1 MITESPF
8 QETSFQFQCNMPDL
22 FKEVIPSI
30 LQTKK
35 NVFVGEADHKDYN
48 KFVVNRALSFHMDC
62 VLYANEMNLYPDLD
76 SDMQYQYLLN
86 TIRSMKR
93 KFQPWQ
99 KAEVLKDI
107 GCVKEYFGYS
117 NEKAKEA
124 LRILSDEQLEQI
136 RKHTDKGGTNK

>member
-1 MITESPF
+1 
-8 QETSFQFQCNMPDL
+8 MPDL
-22 FKEVIPSI
+22 FKEIVPSI

-35 NVFVGEADHKDYN
+35 NVFNEEREYKDY
-48 KFVVNRALSFHMDC
+48 KPFMVNRALSFHMDC
-62 VLYANEMNLYPDLD
+62 VLYANELNLNSGLD

-86 TIRSMKR
+86 TIRPMKR

-107 GCVKEYFGYS
+107 ECVKQYFGYS

-124 LRILSDEQLEQI
+124 LRILNDEQIAEI
-136 RKHTDKGGTNK
+136 KAKTNKGGVNNDRNTRPS

>member
-1 MITESPF
+1 MA
-8 QETSFQFQCNMPDL
+8 DL

-35 NVFVGEADHKDYN
+35 DVLKDEFDIKEY
-48 KFVVNRALSFHMDC
+48 KKQAYMVNRSLSYHMDC
-62 VLYANEMNLYPDLD
+62 VLYANEMNINSSLD
-76 SDMQYQYLLN
+76 PDMQYQYLLN

-99 KAEVLKDI
+99 KSETEKDLE
-107 GCVKEYFGYS
+107 CVKQYFGYS

-124 LRILSDEQLEQI
+124 LRILNDEQLAEI
-136 RKHTDKGGTNK
+136 KIKTAKGGVTK